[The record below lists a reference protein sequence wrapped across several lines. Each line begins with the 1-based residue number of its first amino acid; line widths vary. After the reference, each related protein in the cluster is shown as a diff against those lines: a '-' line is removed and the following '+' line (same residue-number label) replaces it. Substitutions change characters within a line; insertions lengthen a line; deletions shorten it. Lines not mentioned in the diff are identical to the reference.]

1 MEGVASGLD
10 RARELGAREHGLAV
24 AITSRVNGSPR
35 ASVVNAGVLDHPLT
49 GEPVVGFVS
58 RGEARKLTD
67 LRARPQA
74 TVVFRSG
81 WEWVAVEGM
90 AELAGPDDHLEGL
103 VNDSVGRLLRTMYA
117 ATVGG
122 SSSPDDWAQL
132 DESMTA
138 ERHTA
143 VLVRVVRVYPAGV
156 PEFRGRP

>member
-1 MEGVASGLD
+1 M
-10 RARELGAREHGLAV
+10 
-24 AITSRVNGSPR
+24 
-35 ASVVNAGVLDHPLT
+35 
-49 GEPVVGFVS
+49 
-58 RGEARKLTD
+58 TD